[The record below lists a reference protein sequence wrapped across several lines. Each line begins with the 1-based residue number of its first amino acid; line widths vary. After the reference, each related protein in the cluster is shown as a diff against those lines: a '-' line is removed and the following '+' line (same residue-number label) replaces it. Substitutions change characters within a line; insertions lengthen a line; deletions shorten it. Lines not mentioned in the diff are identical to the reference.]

1 MRRVATRITKV
12 HPMRKLFIALSVACL
27 GFAACEKPSSTT
39 PPPADTAGGAPTDT
53 AGADTATPGD
63 SAGGDTA
70 GGSDGGGST
79 EPGAPGV
86 KWADKTDKQKLEHM
100 GIVVLPTM
108 KKEFQ
113 AYDGAQF
120 GTFKCETCHGAN
132 GKDKGWHMPDDSMY
146 PLDKADPIKAAKEY
160 DEKVTKFM
168 DQVVTPKMAEMLD
181 SPRWSPSTPNGV
193 GCFTC
198 HPAAG

>member
-1 MRRVATRITKV
+1 
-12 HPMRKLFIALSVACL
+12 MRKLFIALSFAGL

-39 PPPADTAGGAPTDT
+39 PPPADSSGGAPTDT
-53 AGADTATPGD
+53 AGGDTATPGD
-63 SAGGDTA
+63 TAGGDTA
-70 GGSDGGGST
+70 GGGDGGST

-100 GIVVLPTM
+100 GIVVLPNM

-113 AYDGAQF
+113 AYDAAQF

-132 GKDKGWHMPDDSMY
+132 GKDKGWHMPNDSIY

-168 DQVVTPKMAEMLD
+168 DEIITPKMAEMLD